1 MEKALK
7 NFCPAL
13 FAVLLYKLLQEYHHA
28 SYILAAL
35 GGCLMQWI
43 VDVKVL
49 LKEKEYLTK
58 TSSEASPVYPRKS
71 GSSLTATTR
80 HSPLIR
86 SIIEID
92 RF

>member
-13 FAVLLYKLLQEYHHA
+13 FAVLAYKLLQEYHHA

-43 VDVKVL
+43 VDVTSAR
-49 LKEKEYLTK
+49 LKKKNT
-58 TSSEASPVYPRKS
+58 
-71 GSSLTATTR
+71 
-80 HSPLIR
+80 
-86 SIIEID
+86 
-92 RF
+92 